1 VAGFKHLQP
10 PRQRLWTGDHFA
22 PYAFC
27 GVGNATPMTAR
38 KPTSRWNVVLG
49 QVVYVTY
56 THLLTYTPRLVMKSK
71 LTLRLDADLKEH
83 AKRFAEGRGTSVSQL
98 VEDYF
103 RLLQARSGRADSE
116 GEANPLTPRI
126 ERLKSEL
133 GRPAPEVVVD
143 EDTEAWIN
151 AAAEKHS

>member
-1 VAGFKHLQP
+1 
-10 PRQRLWTGDHFA
+10 
-22 PYAFC
+22 
-27 GVGNATPMTAR
+27 M
-38 KPTSRWNVVLG
+38 
-49 QVVYVTY
+49 VYVT
-56 THLLTYTPRLVMKSK
+56 HINFLTYTLRPVMKTK
-71 LTLRLDADLKEH
+71 LTLRLDADLKEQ
-83 AKRFAEGRGTSVSQL
+83 AKRFAEGHGTSVSQL

-151 AAAEKHS
+151 AAAKKHS

>member
-1 VAGFKHLQP
+1 
-10 PRQRLWTGDHFA
+10 
-22 PYAFC
+22 
-27 GVGNATPMTAR
+27 MTAR
-38 KPTSRWNVVLG
+38 KSISRWNVGLCRM
-49 QVVYVTY
+49 VYVAY
-56 THLLTYTPRLVMKSK
+56 TNLLTYTLRPVMKSK

-143 EDTEAWIN
+143 KDTEAWIN
-151 AAAEKHS
+151 AAAKKHS